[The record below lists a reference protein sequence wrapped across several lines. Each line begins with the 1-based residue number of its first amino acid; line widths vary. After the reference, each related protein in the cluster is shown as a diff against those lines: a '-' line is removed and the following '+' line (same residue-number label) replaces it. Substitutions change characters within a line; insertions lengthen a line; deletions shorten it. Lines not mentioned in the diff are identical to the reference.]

1 MNKKRAVGIGI
12 VGCVCVGIAIA
23 GSRMENKENS
33 VITDKEGKVIAEL
46 YYHDGK
52 LQYQCDDKYD
62 AYVDITCKDLL
73 KIVEKKEHLSEKKA
87 GKKIVADKMKIHTAL
102 EEKKLEAI
110 QKGHESAETISG
122 DNFAALVSDYTG
134 KITACYSEGE
144 NGINYVDHATY
155 AGSTIKPLSVYAP
168 GIEHNQITWS
178 SMCEDSPYTKVK
190 DSDGN
195 MTDWPQNTKPYTNQP
210 VTVEQALKESNNAIA
225 VKTLKLCGVEEA
237 CRFMDSDLQIATG
250 KEQKIMQ
257 KEGEDSVLSNI
268 ALGYLKNGVTMR
280 GLQSAYLMFGNGG
293 KRYDL
298 YTIEKVQVNG
308 SVYYESWDKSGKQ
321 VIAEETAYVMNRLLK
336 EVVSKDGTGKAAAL
350 KNVEVC
356 GKTGTSRDYKD
367 NWFVGMTPEYSCTV
381 WYEEKK
387 PEAYIE
393 NESPVI
399 FHNILKN
406 MKIDTQKEFPDCK
419 NVVKMKYCK
428 KTGLIANEH
437 CAETADGYY
446 NVKNVPD
453 VCTCE

>member
-1 MNKKRAVGIGI
+1 M
-12 VGCVCVGIAIA
+12 
-23 GSRMENKENS
+23 
-33 VITDKEGKVIAEL
+33 
-46 YYHDGK
+46 
-52 LQYQCDDKYD
+52 
-62 AYVDITCKDLL
+62 
-73 KIVEKKEHLSEKKA
+73 
-87 GKKIVADKMKIHTAL
+87 
-102 EEKKLEAI
+102 
-110 QKGHESAETISG
+110 
-122 DNFAALVSDYTG
+122 
-134 KITACYSEGE
+134 
-144 NGINYVDHATY
+144 
-155 AGSTIKPLSVYAP
+155 
-168 GIEHNQITWS
+168 
-178 SMCEDSPYTKVK
+178 
-190 DSDGN
+190 
-195 MTDWPQNTKPYTNQP
+195 
-210 VTVEQALKESNNAIA
+210 EQALKESNNAIA

-237 CRFMDSDLQIATG
+237 CRFLDSDLQIATG

-280 GLQSAYLMFGNGG
+280 ELQSAYLMFGNGG

-321 VIAEETAYVMNRLLK
+321 VIVEETAYIMNRLLK

-381 WYEEKK
+381 WYEEKS